1 MAKKKDEVL
10 VEEGETAEVVIDE
23 VVEPVEVVDPIEIDV
38 SAILEV
44 YKEAKRKLLDG

>member
-10 VEEGETAEVVIDE
+10 VEEGEVMEGEAAKVVIDE
-23 VVEPVEVVDPIEIDV
+23 VVEPVVVDV